1 MGGRDFAENKVCKL
15 DQAKVSVDRVMLL
28 IFSQYQFINNN
39 PQLSQSNADDDLV
52 SATGAQQSPTPLKA
66 GMKTVSKPG
75 SFHL

>member
-1 MGGRDFAENKVCKL
+1 MGGRDVAENKVCKL

-39 PQLSQSNADDDLV
+39 PQLSQLNADDDLV
-52 SATGAQQSPTPLKA
+52 SATGTWQSPTPLKA

-75 SFHL
+75 SMNL